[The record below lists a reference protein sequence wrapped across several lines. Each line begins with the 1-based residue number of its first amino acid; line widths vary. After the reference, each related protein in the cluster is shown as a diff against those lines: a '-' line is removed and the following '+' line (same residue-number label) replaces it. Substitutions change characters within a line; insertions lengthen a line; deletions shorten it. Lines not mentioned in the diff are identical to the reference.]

1 MRLHYRKR
9 GRGDDLV
16 SATEIASF
24 VYCAEAWRL
33 EHGLGLEPGNRQARD
48 AGDRHHV
55 GKAAAERVA
64 GGAIGIGR
72 VLALLAILA
81 LVLLWVIS
89 R

>member
-1 MRLHYRKR
+1 MRRYYRKR
-9 GRGDDLV
+9 GQGDDLV

-48 AGDRHHV
+48 AGDRLHA

-64 GGAIGIGR
+64 GGAVAVGR
-72 VLALLAILA
+72 LLAVLAAV
-81 LVLLWVIS
+81 VLLLLLWWWS
-89 R
+89 